1 MLKRVM
7 PRFFFGS
14 FLSHMPKNA
23 VGECFSLS
31 LVSDLEKVWM
41 SGWCGGECHDFPWIF
56 SCLTVPKKF
65 VGEPFGVSLFSGIE
79 NFYAQEG
86 FVTIFSRVFFCLT
99 VPKNAVGESFSHSI
113 ISDIEEVWMRGW

>member
-7 PRFFFGS
+7 PRFFFGC

-31 LVSDLEKVWM
+31 LVSDIEKVWM

-65 VGEPFGVSLFSGIE
+65 VGEHFRMSLISGIPKILCLGGLCHT
-79 NFYAQEG
+79 FPLIF
-86 FVTIFSRVFFCLT
+86 FVSQCRKM
-99 VPKNAVGESFSHSI
+99 P
-113 ISDIEEVWMRGW
+113 